1 MIKFKVGQ
9 KVKIKE
15 NLKEGDYSR
24 NRVFF
29 AEEME
34 EYVGKIVTISNIG
47 THDRDYKYSIK
58 EDEGCWVWDEEWLEP
73 VNYTFNKKDI
83 QAGDIIELDNGDKL
97 VAHYGYSHD
106 ILFEDLDYQ
115 KNENPVSDI
124 EYIHEDGTID
134 SYRGHEYKIV
144 SILRPIEYETIY
156 NRNSEVKEMTVEE
169 ISKALGY
176 EVKIV
181 KGE

>member
-1 MIKFKVGQ
+1 MIKFKLGQ

-15 NLKEGDYSR
+15 NLKEGNYSSHHIY
-24 NRVFF
+24 F
-29 AEEME
+29 ADKME
-34 EYVGKIVTISNIG
+34 KYTGKTVTIKEL
-47 THDRDYKYSIK
+47 DRCGYKYAYSIEEDDK
-58 EDEGCWVWDEEWLEP
+58 EWMWDEEWLEP
-73 VNYTFNKKDI
+73 VNYTFNIEDI

-97 VAHYGYSHD
+97 VAHYDYSHD
-106 ILFEDLDYQ
+106 IKFEDLDHQ
-115 KNENPVSDI
+115 KNDNPVSDI
-124 EYIHEDGTID
+124 DDIEEDGSINNYD
-134 SYRGHEYKIV
+134 HEYKVV
-144 SILRPIEYETIY
+144 SVLRPIKYETIY